1 MQNDFILVTPVALPP
16 QSAITSLYK
25 SVNLADAYSIQLPP
39 SASIDP
45 DVLARFVFSHQPA
58 WIVVLTK
65 IRDAIVAGFGLKTSG
80 QLASLS
86 GDAKGNRVSFF
97 KVYSTS
103 GTEIVLGED
112 DKHLDFRVSL
122 LCSKRAVPLTGH
134 TLTLSTVVHCHNLLG
149 RTYIR
154 LITPFHRLVVK
165 ASLRRAAHIG
175 WPKATA

>member
-1 MQNDFILVTPVALPP
+1 MQNDFILVRPVALPP

-25 SVNLADAYSIQLPP
+25 SANLADAYSIQLPP
-39 SASIDP
+39 SASSDP

-58 WIVVLTK
+58 WIGVLTK

-80 QLASLS
+80 QLASLY

-122 LCSKRAVPLTGH
+122 LCSKRAVPQTGH

-154 LITPFHRLVVK
+154 VIAPFHRSVVK
-165 ASLRRAAHIG
+165 ASLRRAAIIG